1 MLRPEQ
7 NLTSE
12 TINQMTEEKGTFSDE
27 PIIPVET
34 NEKKPCLHAASM
46 HMGGILSASLITK
59 IETQTPVFLCPLKPA
74 RQTQSINQSTQ
85 NETLHHELVTD
96 DSDSPLHAFDTHL
109 RAVVPFAL
117 TASSI

>member
-1 MLRPEQ
+1 
-7 NLTSE
+7 
-12 TINQMTEEKGTFSDE
+12 MTEERGTFSDE

-34 NEKKPCLHAASM
+34 NEKKSHVYMPLPCTW
-46 HMGGILSASLITK
+46 GGILSASLITK